1 MEEKITKAKQVISK
15 ERVSNFGEVYTSEK
29 EVNDMLNLVKDQT
42 DRIDSRFLEPACGNG
57 NFLSEILI
65 RKLEILNKLYKKNQY
80 SFDKFSI
87 LLIGSLY
94 GVDIIQDNVNITQKR
109 LFHIF
114 KDNYKNLFKSENIE
128 LLKNI
133 KFILEKNIVCA
144 DALTFISP
152 NKKKPLILS
161 EWSLIDDKIKRRD
174 FEYKNLVDYS
184 PFEEGTLFSDLG
196 EEAIIPNPIKEY
208 PLINFLKLYET
219 REDT

>member
-1 MEEKITKAKQVISK
+1 MEEKISKSKQVISK
-15 ERVSNFGEVYTSEK
+15 ERVSSFGEVFTSEK
-29 EVNDMLNLVKDQT
+29 EVNDMLNFVKDQT

-65 RKLEILNKLYKKNQY
+65 RKLEIINNLYKKNQY

-87 LLIGSLY
+87 LLTGSLY

-128 LLKNI
+128 LFKNI

-152 NKKKPLILS
+152 NKKKP
-161 EWSLIDDKIKRRD
+161 
-174 FEYKNLVDYS
+174 
-184 PFEEGTLFSDLG
+184 
-196 EEAIIPNPIKEY
+196 
-208 PLINFLKLYET
+208 
-219 REDT
+219 